1 MKNFVSNGATMN
13 ATTPAGGIV
22 SGDLLIVGQVAGVA
36 VHSAPEGEIVVL
48 NTEKVYEL
56 PKAAAAISQGVKVY
70 WNAADKTVVTTASGN
85 TYIGSSWDA
94 ADAAAPVVPVKLN
107 A

>member
-56 PKAAAAISQGVKVY
+56 PKGTAAIGQGAKVY
-70 WNAADKTVVTTASGN
+70 WSAADKTVVATASGN
-85 TYIGSSWDA
+85 TYIGTAWEPA
-94 ADAAAPVVPVKLN
+94 EATAPVVLVKLN